1 MIGVLGYTFATLPQT
16 DEWTVPK
23 RPPNVEIVDADGA
36 LIANR
41 GDTGGESLRLDQMPA
56 YLPQAVIAIE
66 DRRFYHHFG
75 VDPLGLARAAVTNFT
90 AGGVVQGGSTLT
102 QQLAKNLFLK
112 PDRTMERKLQ
122 EVVLALWLE
131 WRFSKDEILEMYLN
145 RVYLGAGAY
154 GVDGAARTYF
164 GKSAREFRSRKRR
177 SSPAS

>member
-1 MIGVLGYTFATLPQT
+1 MLGYTFATLPQT

-23 RPPNVEIVDADGA
+23 RPPNVEIVDGDGA
-36 LIANR
+36 LIAKPGRHRRRVAQARPDAALSSPGRDRDR
-41 GDTGGESLRLDQMPA
+41 GPA
-56 YLPQAVIAIE
+56 LLPP
-66 DRRFYHHFG
+66 FG

-131 WRFSKDEILEMYLN
+131 WRFSKAEILEMYLN

-164 GKSAREFRSRKRR
+164 GKSAHDVTWPKRPF
-177 SSPAS
+177 SPAS